1 MQRSAIPQG
10 HAANNRTPR
19 EINRKLLFN
28 LIRHRQPVSR
38 ADLARLS
45 GLQRST
51 VSLIVEELIVDR
63 WILEGSTGT
72 LPRGRRPTLLY
83 LNLQRCVLAIDI
95 HPLQTRLGVVDIGGT
110 LVSQSVAKIAEDP
123 TKAIKTIIAAARAMI
138 LAHPQ
143 NSFEGIGIC
152 LPGRT
157 DLDTR
162 TLIFAPNL
170 SWPAF
175 TIKPRIQR
183 ATSLRVEMDNVAN
196 ACALS
201 EVWFGDGDASHDRV
215 VVNVSE
221 GIGTGIF
228 ANGQLIRGEKGMAG
242 EFGHV
247 QLDPAGLKC
256 GCGSN
261 GCWETLAS
269 NTAALRYYDKFSAN
283 KAAARKKGSVDFHG
297 LIQLAASG
305 DRSARLALE
314 EMAKHLGRGVRM
326 IASALAPQEIVIVGD
341 VIKAWNICGPV
352 VQLELARNC
361 LSQSTVLRP
370 SLEGSEARL
379 RSAVA
384 LVLSTGSI

>member
-1 MQRSAIPQG
+1 MKRFLNTPKQSAS
-10 HAANNRTPR
+10 NRTPR
-19 EINRKLLFN
+19 EINRNLIFN
-28 LIRHRQPVSR
+28 LIRRRQPISR

-63 WILEGSTGT
+63 WILEGATGK
-72 LPRGRRPTLLY
+72 LPRGRHPTHLN
-83 LNLQRCVLAIDI
+83 LNLQRSVLAIDI
-95 HPLQTRLGVVDIGGT
+95 HPSQTTIGVADIAGNV
-110 LVSQSVAKIAEDP
+110 LSQSAVAIPKDP
-123 TKAIKTIIAAARAMI
+123 TKAINAIIALARKMI
-138 LAHPQ
+138 IAHPQ

-162 TLIFAPNL
+162 KLIFAPNL
-170 SWPAF
+170 HWPVL

-201 EVWFGDGDASHDRV
+201 EVWFGDGETPHDRV

-228 ANGQLIRGEKGMAG
+228 ANGELIRGEKGMAG

-247 QLDPAGLKC
+247 QLDPAGPPC
-256 GCGSN
+256 ACGSN

-269 NTAALRYYDKFSAN
+269 NTAALRYYSKFSGA
-283 KAAARKKGSVDFHG
+283 KSAAKKKEIDFRG
-297 LIQLAASG
+297 LVELAHTG
-305 DRSARLALE
+305 DKHALHALE
-314 EMAKHLGRGVRM
+314 ETALNLGRGVRM

-341 VIKAWNICGPV
+341 IVNAWDIVGPIA
-352 VQLELARNC
+352 QAELDRNS
-361 LSQSTVLRP
+361 LSRATNLRP
-370 SLEGSEARL
+370 SAEGAQARL

-384 LVLSTGSI
+384 LVLSAGFI